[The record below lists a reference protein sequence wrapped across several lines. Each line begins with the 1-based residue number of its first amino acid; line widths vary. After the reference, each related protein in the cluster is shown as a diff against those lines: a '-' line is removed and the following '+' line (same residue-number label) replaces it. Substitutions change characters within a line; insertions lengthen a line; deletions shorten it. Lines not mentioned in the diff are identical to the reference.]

1 MAQRLDNGRDD
12 SPDARRRRMELE
24 GSRPVDA
31 APPGSRERGESD
43 LTGWNPARDE
53 ESSLREG
60 RFHRA
65 AQLRMAQPRT
75 EIDDRDEAQW
85 RSGRGPEWATGGVH
99 GGPYGLDD
107 RDDRYADG
115 RGSRAIMGEQDQE
128 LRPQRAEFRA
138 WDRAGYGA
146 EDVGPDGHALRE
158 DWTRQDERMG
168 SVEES
173 WGGGRRWRGGGHGPD
188 EEPRRR
194 ATPREEEHA
203 RHDDRGHRELR
214 HGGLGAMHRGPPGR
228 DRLGAGRHE
237 HAQHDEH
244 FHGGGH
250 ARHGWR
256 REGGPLDA
264 HARGAAMRGDTYGD
278 ERVRP
283 MGPRESGWSVRERG
297 HGMDPRERSERT
309 RMVDH
314 LREDRSQDF
323 RFAPS
328 TAPGRRGWKREPL
341 TAGEVMTRDVRTVR
355 RNTPLRDVARIMMDE
370 DCGVVPIVD
379 SLGRLEGIVTDRD
392 LALRAFL
399 QSRSVEQLQVSDVM
413 TDEVEA
419 VTADED
425 LHGVLAVMG
434 QKQIRRLPVVER
446 DDRVIG
452 IVSLGD
458 IARRA
463 DNDEEL
469 QRTLER
475 ISSRRSFWMR
485 LR

>member
-1 MAQRLDNGRDD
+1 
-12 SPDARRRRMELE
+12 
-24 GSRPVDA
+24 
-31 APPGSRERGESD
+31 
-43 LTGWNPARDE
+43 
-53 ESSLREG
+53 
-60 RFHRA
+60 
-65 AQLRMAQPRT
+65 
-75 EIDDRDEAQW
+75 
-85 RSGRGPEWATGGVH
+85 
-99 GGPYGLDD
+99 
-107 RDDRYADG
+107 
-115 RGSRAIMGEQDQE
+115 
-128 LRPQRAEFRA
+128 
-138 WDRAGYGA
+138 
-146 EDVGPDGHALRE
+146 
-158 DWTRQDERMG
+158 
-168 SVEES
+168 
-173 WGGGRRWRGGGHGPD
+173 
-188 EEPRRR
+188 
-194 ATPREEEHA
+194 
-203 RHDDRGHRELR
+203 
-214 HGGLGAMHRGPPGR
+214 
-228 DRLGAGRHE
+228 
-237 HAQHDEH
+237 
-244 FHGGGH
+244 
-250 ARHGWR
+250 
-256 REGGPLDA
+256 
-264 HARGAAMRGDTYGD
+264 
-278 ERVRP
+278 
-283 MGPRESGWSVRERG
+283 
-297 HGMDPRERSERT
+297 MDPRERSERT
-309 RMVDH
+309 RMADH

-323 RFAPS
+323 HFAPS
-328 TAPGRRGWKREPL
+328 TAPGRSGWKREPL

-434 QKQIRRLPVVER
+434 RKQIRRLPVVER